1 MRRLSF
7 IWMIL
12 ISVLVLVGCK
22 SKEAD
27 SKPEK
32 TSFNAVVLEVNEDI
46 LLVEP
51 EEDAAERKSCDRI
64 QVGLSGMEE
73 KRTSELLDTVEAGD
87 IVCVTYNGE
96 IMETYPAQIFA
107 YDVTLIEAKV
117 IETEERESNDMV
129 SLIRV
134 NGELYYDTGRESTI
148 SGRCGVMDGEID
160 STVADGEIPMKEHQ
174 SNFGTGYGFQYAPD
188 DVIEVYI
195 DEQWRVFEK
204 YQ

>member
-12 ISVLVLVGCK
+12 ILVLVLVGCK
-22 SKEAD
+22 SKETD
-27 SKPEK
+27 GEPEK
-32 TSFNAVVLEVNEDI
+32 TSFNAVVLEINGDI

-73 KRTSELLDTVEAGD
+73 SRTSELLDTVKAGD
-87 IVCVTYNGE
+87 IVCVTYN
-96 IMETYPAQIFA
+96 
-107 YDVTLIEAKV
+107 
-117 IETEERESNDMV
+117 
-129 SLIRV
+129 
-134 NGELYYDTGRESTI
+134 
-148 SGRCGVMDGEID
+148 GEID

>member
-73 KRTSELLDTVEAGD
+73 NRTSELLDTVEAGD

>member
-12 ISVLVLVGCK
+12 IPVLVLVGCK
-22 SKEAD
+22 SKETD
-27 SKPEK
+27 GEPEK
-32 TSFNAVVLEVNEDI
+32 TSFNAVVLEVNGDI

-73 KRTSELLDTVEAGD
+73 SRTSELLDTVEAGD

-96 IMETYPAQIFA
+96 IMETYPAQISA

-117 IETEERESNDMV
+117 IETEERESNDMI

-148 SGRCGVMDGEID
+148 NGRCGVMDGEID
-160 STVADGEIPMKEHQ
+160 STVAAGEIPMKEHQ

>member
-73 KRTSELLDTVEAGD
+73 NRTSELLDTVEAGD

-96 IMETYPAQIFA
+96 IMETYPAQISA

>member
-7 IWMIL
+7 ICMIL
-12 ISVLVLVGCK
+12 IPVLVLVGCK
-22 SKEAD
+22 YKEAD

-73 KRTSELLDTVEAGD
+73 NRTSELLDTVEAGD

-96 IMETYPAQIFA
+96 IMETYPAQISA

-160 STVADGEIPMKEHQ
+160 STVAMPG
-174 SNFGTGYGFQYAPD
+174 
-188 DVIEVYI
+188 
-195 DEQWRVFEK
+195 K
-204 YQ
+204 YL